1 MFKPTLV
8 LVIAL
13 ISPLLYQQL
22 LNFLNRKVVPLE
34 VLRYYV
40 QHPLDDVTIKIP
52 VYIESADLRLLDVGE
67 AMHIQTLGRL
77 RETERTLPDVQF
89 DFFEYTNQ
97 TDALLMK
104 FFISDGNGIYV
115 DAVEGYAAL
124 FYTLEAV
131 DANDVPYFGTQLLL
145 DHCYNDEIKNYVADR
160 FLQLVDYNSKKHS
173 FLHQSQYETSLQ
185 DPLRLVFVMMSAET
199 NWEVE
204 QAVKMHL
211 EPVLSILSNYTLE
224 YLHVDEDVKSPSR
237 YIDEHFPEELS
248 ALPNLAD
255 FYLSHNSS
263 NSTLY
268 LLYYPFELADDSI
281 RTMSVDNHSIY
292 SSKENTFLNI
302 KSWGSVYFA
311 HTASYHGYVPA
322 QNLADCMWS
331 FAESVL
337 DHYHFPNENMA
348 PALRIQMY
356 KRIATVRNLTYFSH
370 RLSQVVG
377 WLESNTL
384 DSSLGSAILDAFGRR
399 EQVKERLESYDYDAA
414 LQLSTDLAAVFDK
427 QIQNLD
433 FGKLEIIG

>member
-13 ISPLLYQQL
+13 ILPLVYQQL
-22 LNFLNRKVVPLE
+22 LNLLNRNTIPLH

-52 VYIESADLRLLDVGE
+52 VYIESSDLRFLDVGE
-67 AMHIQTLGRL
+67 AIHIQTLGRL

-89 DFFEYTNQ
+89 DFYEYTNQ

-145 DHCYNDEIKNYVADR
+145 DHCYNDEIKNYVADS
-160 FLQLVDYNSKKHS
+160 FLQLVDHDSNNHS
-173 FLHQSQYETSLQ
+173 FLHHWQFETSLQ
-185 DPLRLVFVMMSAET
+185 DPLRLVFVMLSAQT

-224 YLHVDEDVKSPSR
+224 FLHVDEDVKSPSR

-248 ALPNLAD
+248 VLPNLAD

-263 NSTLY
+263 NSTIY
-268 LLYYPFELADDSI
+268 LVYYPFELTDHSI

-292 SSKENTFLNI
+292 SSNENTFLNI

-311 HTASYHGYVPA
+311 HTESYHGYVPA
-322 QNLADCMWS
+322 LNLADCMWS
-331 FAESVL
+331 FAETVL

-356 KRIATVRNLTYFSH
+356 KRIATVKNLTYFSH

-377 WLESNTL
+377 WLERNTL
-384 DSSLGSAILDAFGRR
+384 DSFLGSAILDAFDRR
-399 EQVKERLESYDYDAA
+399 EQVKEKLQNYDYDAA
-414 LQLSTDLAAVFDK
+414 LQISADMVAMFDK

-433 FGKLEIIG
+433 FGNMEIIA